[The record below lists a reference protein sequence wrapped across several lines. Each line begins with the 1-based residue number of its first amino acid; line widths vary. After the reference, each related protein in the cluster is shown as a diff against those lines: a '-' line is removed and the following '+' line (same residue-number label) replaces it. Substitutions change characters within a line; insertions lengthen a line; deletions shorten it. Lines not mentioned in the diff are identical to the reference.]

1 MMRKS
6 PMKQESRQT
15 ISGADFKEY
24 FQPQNLDKALELKA
38 EYGDQIEVAAGST
51 DLLVAN
57 YEKLHEIE
65 YWLDLDKLDQ
75 LKKIEVKEN
84 KLHIGAVVSHLQLI
98 KSDLVQEKF
107 AVLAAAA
114 ADVGS
119 PQIRSRG
126 TIGGNI
132 CTSSP
137 AGDLLAPLLSYE
149 ADFKLQSAAGERIV
163 AAEDFF
169 TGPKRNLMEA
179 DELLTEIIIPL
190 TENKREGAWIK
201 VGRRKALV
209 ISTLTLSVVLEF
221 KKEKIIKAGIAM
233 GSVAPTPIRLG
244 AVEEMLT
251 GSSLKELDY
260 KKLGQEVKARI
271 NPIDDLRGTKE
282 YREDVAVDVMVRALN
297 EIEGKVSS

>member
-6 PMKQESRQT
+6 PMKQEARQT

-24 FQPQNLDKALELKA
+24 FQPENLKKALEIKTEYADQLK
-38 EYGDQIEVAAGST
+38 VAAGST

-65 YWLDLDKLDQ
+65 YWLDLIKLDE
-75 LKKIEVKEN
+75 LKNIELQDN
-84 KLHIGAVVSHLQLI
+84 KLQIGAMVTHLDLM
-98 KSDLVQEKF
+98 KSDLIKEKLP
-107 AVLAAAA
+107 VLAAAA
-114 ADVGS
+114 EDVGS

-149 ADFKLQSAAGERIV
+149 ASFKLQSTAGERIV
-163 AAEDFF
+163 TAENFF
-169 TGPKRNLMEA
+169 VGPKRNSMEA

-190 TENKREGAWIK
+190 TENEREGSWVK

-221 KKEKIIKAGIAM
+221 EAAKIVKAGVAM

-244 AVEEMLT
+244 EVEAMMLEKKL
-251 GSSLKELDY
+251 SELDY
-260 KKLGQEVKARI
+260 NKLGQEVKARI

-297 EIEGKVSS
+297 EIERKRG

>member
-84 KLHIGAVVSHLQLI
+84 KLHIGAVVSHLQLM

>member
-1 MMRKS
+1 
-6 PMKQESRQT
+6 MKQENRQT

-24 FQPQNLDKALELKA
+24 FQPENLQKALEIKA
-38 EYGDQIEVAAGST
+38 EYKEELKVAAGST

-65 YWLDLDKLDQ
+65 YWLDLVKLDE
-75 LKKIEVKEN
+75 LKEIKVKDN
-84 KLHIGAVVSHLQLI
+84 KLHIGAMVTHLDLMDSDLI
-98 KSDLVQEKF
+98 KDKLP
-107 AVLAAAA
+107 VLAAAA
-114 ADVGS
+114 EDVGS

-137 AGDLLAPLLSYE
+137 AGDLLAPLLSYK
-149 ADFKLQSAAGERIV
+149 ASFKLRSTDGERIV
-163 AAEDFF
+163 KAEDFF

-179 DELLTEIIIPL
+179 DELLTEIIIPM
-190 TENKREGAWIK
+190 TENKREGSWIK

-209 ISTLTLSVVLEF
+209 ISTLTLAVVLEF
-221 KKEKIIKAGIAM
+221 EGEKIIKAGVAM
-233 GSVAPTPIRLG
+233 GSVAPTPVRLKG
-244 AVEEMLT
+244 IEAVMIDQT
-251 GSSLKELDY
+251 LKDLDY
-260 KKLGQEVKARI
+260 KALGKEVKSSI

-297 EIEGKVSS
+297 EIERKVSS

>member
-1 MMRKS
+1 MIRKS
-6 PMKQESRQT
+6 PMKQKNRQT
-15 ISGADFKEY
+15 ISGADFEQY
-24 FQPQNLDKALELKA
+24 FQPHNLDKALEIKA
-38 EYGDQIEVAAGST
+38 EYEDQIEVAAGTT

-57 YEKLHEIE
+57 YEKLHQIKN
-65 YWLDLDKLDQ
+65 WLDLDKLDE
-75 LKKIEVKEN
+75 LRKIEILEN
-84 KLHIGAVVSHLQLI
+84 ELHIGAMVTHLQLM
-98 KSDLVQEKF
+98 KSDWIKENF

-114 ADVGS
+114 EDVGS

-137 AGDLLAPLLSYE
+137 AGDLLAPLLSYQ
-149 ADFKLQSAAGERIV
+149 ASFKLQSAEAERIV
-163 AAEDFF
+163 GAEKFF

-190 TENKREGAWIK
+190 TENEREGAWVK

-221 KKEKIIKAGIAM
+221 EAEQIVKAGVAM

-244 AVEEMLT
+244 EVEEMMLGNT
-251 GSSLKELDY
+251 LAELDY
-260 KKLGQEVKARI
+260 KKLGQEVKVRI

-282 YREDVAVDVMVRALN
+282 YREDAAADVMIRALN
-297 EIEGKVSS
+297 EIERKRG

>member
-6 PMKQESRQT
+6 PMKQENRQT

-24 FQPQNLDKALELKA
+24 FQPENLQKALEIKA
-38 EYGDQIEVAAGST
+38 EYGDQIKVAAGST

-65 YWLDLDKLDQ
+65 YWLDLIKLDKL
-75 LKKIEVKEN
+75 KEIEVKDN
-84 KLHIGAVVSHLQLI
+84 KLYIGAMVTHLDLMNSDLI
-98 KSDLVQEKF
+98 KEKLP
-107 AVLAAAA
+107 VLAAAA
-114 ADVGS
+114 EDVGS

-149 ADFKLQSAAGERIV
+149 ASFKLQTETGERIV
-163 AAEDFF
+163 KAEDFF

-190 TENKREGAWIK
+190 TENERKGAWVK

-221 KKEKIIKAGIAM
+221 EGEKIVKAGVAM
-233 GSVAPTPIRLG
+233 GSVAPTPVRLKG
-244 AVEEMLT
+244 IEAVMIDQKL
-251 GSSLKELDY
+251 SELDY
-260 KKLGQEVKARI
+260 KALGKEVKSSI

-297 EIEGKVSS
+297 EIERKVSS

>member
-1 MMRKS
+1 
-6 PMKQESRQT
+6 
-15 ISGADFKEY
+15 
-24 FQPQNLDKALELKA
+24 
-38 EYGDQIEVAAGST
+38 
-51 DLLVAN
+51 
-57 YEKLHEIE
+57 
-65 YWLDLDKLDQ
+65 
-75 LKKIEVKEN
+75 
-84 KLHIGAVVSHLQLI
+84 
-98 KSDLVQEKF
+98 
-107 AVLAAAA
+107 VLAAAA
-114 ADVGS
+114 EDVGS

-149 ADFKLQSAAGERIV
+149 ASFKLESAAGERIV
-163 AAEDFF
+163 AAEKFF

-190 TENKREGAWIK
+190 TENEREGAWIK

-221 KKEKIIKAGIAM
+221 EADQILKAGVAM
-233 GSVAPTPIRLG
+233 GSVAPTPVRLKE
-244 AVEEMLT
+244 VEAMIV
-251 GSSLKELDY
+251 GSSLSELDY
-260 KKLGQEVKARI
+260 KNLGREVKTRI

>member
-1 MMRKS
+1 MIRKS
-6 PMKQESRQT
+6 PMKQEDKQT
-15 ISGADFKEY
+15 ISGTDFKEY
-24 FQPQNLDKALELKA
+24 FQPQNLQKALDIKA

-65 YWLDLDKLDQ
+65 NWLDLEKLDE
-75 LKKIEVKEN
+75 LRKIEVKN
-84 KLHIGAVVSHLQLI
+84 GQLHLGAMVTHLQLM
-98 KSDLVQEKF
+98 KSDIVKEKL

-114 ADVGS
+114 EDVGS

-149 ADFKLQSAAGERIV
+149 ASFKLESAEGERIV
-163 AAEDFF
+163 EAEKFF
-169 TGPKRNLMEA
+169 TGPKRNLMEV

-190 TENKREGAWIK
+190 TENEREGAWIK

-221 KKEKIIKAGIAM
+221 DADQIVKAGVAM
-233 GSVAPTPIRLG
+233 GSVAPTPIKLQEVEAVILG
-244 AVEEMLT
+244 KKL
-251 GSSLKELDY
+251 SELDY
-260 KKLGQEVKARI
+260 KQLGQEVKARI

-297 EIEGKVSS
+297 EIERKVSS

>member
-1 MMRKS
+1 
-6 PMKQESRQT
+6 MKQEDRQT
-15 ISGADFKEY
+15 ISGTDFKEY
-24 FQPQNLDKALELKA
+24 FQPQSLKEALDIKA
-38 EYGDQIEVAAGST
+38 EYGDRIQVAAGST

-65 YWLDLDKLDQ
+65 NWLDLDKLDE
-75 LKKIEVKEN
+75 LRRIEVKAS
-84 KLHIGAVVSHLQLI
+84 KLHLGAMVSHLKLM
-98 KSDLVQEKF
+98 KSEVVKDKL

-114 ADVGS
+114 EDVGS

-149 ADFKLQSAAGERIV
+149 ASFKLESAAGERIV
-163 AAEDFF
+163 AAEKFF

-190 TENKREGAWIK
+190 TENEREGAWIK

-221 KKEKIIKAGIAM
+221 EGKKIVKAGIAM

-244 AVEEMLT
+244 EVEAMLI
-251 GSSLKELDY
+251 GKKLAELDY
-260 KKLGQEVKARI
+260 QKLGQEVKARI

-297 EIEGKVSS
+297 EVEGKVSS

>member
-1 MMRKS
+1 
-6 PMKQESRQT
+6 MKQEDRQT
-15 ISGADFKEY
+15 ISGADFEQY
-24 FQPQNLDKALELKA
+24 FQPQSLEKALEIKA
-38 EYGDQIEVAAGST
+38 EYRDQIQVAAGST

-65 YWLDLDKLDQ
+65 NWLDLDKLDG
-75 LKKIEVKEN
+75 LRRIEVKDN
-84 KLHIGAVVSHLQLI
+84 QLHIGALVTHLQL
-98 KSDLVQEKF
+98 KNSDLVKENL

-149 ADFKLQSAAGERIV
+149 ASFKLQSAEGERIV
-163 AAEDFF
+163 EAQKFF
-169 TGPKRNLMEA
+169 TGPKRNLMA
-179 DELLTEIIIPL
+179 DEELLTEIVIPL
-190 TENKREGAWIK
+190 TENKREGAWVK

-221 KKEKIIKAGIAM
+221 EADKIVKAGVAM
-233 GSVAPTPIRLG
+233 GSVAPTPIRLRE
-244 AVEEMLT
+244 VETMIL
-251 GSSLKELDY
+251 GSKLNELDY

-282 YREDVAVDVMVRALN
+282 YREDVAVDIMVRALT

>member
-1 MMRKS
+1 MIRKS
-6 PMKQESRQT
+6 PMKQENRQT

-24 FQPQNLDKALELKA
+24 FQPQSLAEALDIKA

-65 YWLDLDKLDQ
+65 NWLDLDKLDE
-75 LKKIEVKEN
+75 LRKFEVKDGQ
-84 KLHIGAVVSHLQLI
+84 LHLGAMVTHLQLMN
-98 KSDLVQEKF
+98 SDLVQEKL

-114 ADVGS
+114 EDVGS

-149 ADFKLQSAAGERIV
+149 AGFKLQTAEGERIV
-163 AAEDFF
+163 EAEKFF

-190 TENKREGAWIK
+190 TENEREGAWIK

-221 KKEKIIKAGIAM
+221 GAEKIVKAGVAM
-233 GSVAPTPIRLG
+233 GSVAPTPIRLEE
-244 AVEEMLT
+244 VEALMIGNKL
-251 GSSLKELDY
+251 SELDY
-260 KKLGQEVKARI
+260 KKLGQEVKAQI

-297 EIEGKVSS
+297 EIEGKRG

>member
-6 PMKQESRQT
+6 PMKQESRQP
-15 ISGADFKEY
+15 ISGVDFEQY
-24 FQPQNLDKALELKA
+24 FQPKSLKKALEIKA
-38 EYGDQIEVAAGST
+38 EYQDQIEVAAGST

-57 YEKLHEIE
+57 YEKLHEIKN
-65 YWLDLDKLDQ
+65 WLDLDKLDE
-75 LKKIEVKEN
+75 LRKIEVKDN
-84 KLHIGAVVSHLQLI
+84 KLHIGAMATHLQLM
-98 KSDLVQEKF
+98 KSDLVKEKL

-114 ADVGS
+114 EDVGS

-149 ADFKLQSAAGERIV
+149 ASFKLQTAETERIV
-163 AAEDFF
+163 AAEKFF

-190 TENKREGAWIK
+190 TENEREGTWIK

-221 KKEKIIKAGIAM
+221 EAGKIVKAGVAM

-244 AVEEMLT
+244 EVEEMML
-251 GSSLKELDY
+251 GNKLSELDY
-260 KKLGQEVKARI
+260 KKLDQEVKARI
-271 NPIDDLRGTKE
+271 NTIDDLRGTKE
-282 YREDVAVDVMVRALN
+282 YREDVAADVMVRALN
-297 EIEGKVSS
+297 EIERKRG

>member
-24 FQPQNLDKALELKA
+24 FQPENLQKALEIKA
-38 EYGDQIEVAAGST
+38 EYGDQIEVVAGST

-65 YWLDLDKLDQ
+65 YWLDLIKLKK
-75 LKKIEVKEN
+75 LKKISVKEN
-84 KLHIGAVVSHLQLI
+84 QLHIGAMVSHLQLM
-98 KSDLVQEKF
+98 KSDLVKNKLP
-107 AVLAAAA
+107 VLAAAA
-114 ADVGS
+114 EDVGS

-149 ADFKLQSAAGERIV
+149 ASFKLQSTEGERIIQ
-163 AAEDFF
+163 AEDFF
-169 TGPKRNLMEA
+169 TGPKRNVMEA
-179 DELLTEIIIPL
+179 EELLTEIIIPL
-190 TENKREGAWIK
+190 TENIREGAWIK

-221 KKEKIIKAGIAM
+221 EGEKIKKAGVAM
-233 GSVAPTPIRLG
+233 GSVAPTPLRLKG
-244 AVEEMLT
+244 IEAVMVEKKL
-251 GSSLKELDY
+251 SELDY
-260 KKLGQEVKARI
+260 KALGQEVKASI

-297 EIEGKVSS
+297 EIERKVSS

>member
-15 ISGADFKEY
+15 ISGVDFKEY
-24 FQPQNLDKALELKA
+24 FQPESIQKALEIRA

-57 YEKLHEIE
+57 YEKLHEIK
-65 YWLDLDKLDQ
+65 YWLDLVKLDQ
-75 LKKIEVKEN
+75 LKKIEVIDNE
-84 KLHIGAVVSHLQLI
+84 LHIGAMVTHLQLM
-98 KSDLVQEKF
+98 KSDLIKKNL

-114 ADVGS
+114 EDVGS

-137 AGDLLAPLLSYE
+137 AGDLLAPLLSYG
-149 ADFKLQSAAGERIV
+149 ASFKLQSAEGERIV
-163 AAEDFF
+163 KAEEFF
-169 TGPKRNLMEA
+169 TGPKRNSMET

-190 TENKREGAWIK
+190 TDNKREGSWIK

-209 ISTLTLSVVLEF
+209 ISTLTLAVVLEF
-221 KKEKIIKAGIAM
+221 EGEKIVKAGIAM
-233 GSVAPTPIRLG
+233 GSVAPTPVRLKG
-244 AVEEMLT
+244 IEAVMIDQKLT
-251 GSSLKELDY
+251 DLDY
-260 KKLGQEVKARI
+260 KALGREVKASI

-282 YREDVAVDVMVRALN
+282 YREDVAVDVMVRALK
-297 EIEGKVSS
+297 EIERKVSS

>member
-15 ISGADFKEY
+15 ISGADFEQY
-24 FQPQNLDKALELKA
+24 FQPQSLERALKIKA
-38 EYGDQIEVAAGST
+38 EYVDQIKVAAGST

-57 YEKLHEIE
+57 YEKLHEIKN
-65 YWLDLDKLDQ
+65 WLDLDKLDE
-75 LKKIEVKEN
+75 LRRIEVKDEQ
-84 KLHIGAVVSHLQLI
+84 LHIGAMVTHLQLM
-98 KSDLVQEKF
+98 KSDLIKEKLE
-107 AVLAAAA
+107 VLAAAA
-114 ADVGS
+114 EDVGS

-137 AGDLLAPLLSYE
+137 AGDLLASLLSYE
-149 ADFKLQSAAGERIV
+149 ASFKLQTAEAERIV
-163 AAEDFF
+163 EAEKFF

-190 TENKREGAWIK
+190 TENEKEGAWVK

-209 ISTLTLSVVLEF
+209 ISSLILSVVLEF
-221 KKEKIIKAGIAM
+221 EADQIVNAGVAM

-244 AVEEMLT
+244 EVEAMLLGNT
-251 GSSLKELDY
+251 LSELDY
-260 KKLGQEVKARI
+260 KQLGQEVKARI

-282 YREDVAVDVMVRALN
+282 YREDVTVDVMVRALN
-297 EIEGKVSS
+297 EIERKRG

>member
-1 MMRKS
+1 MIRKS
-6 PMKQESRQT
+6 PMKQEDKQT
-15 ISGADFKEY
+15 ISGADFEQY
-24 FQPQNLDKALELKA
+24 FQPQSLEKALEIKA
-38 EYGDQIEVAAGST
+38 EYEDQIEVAAGST

-57 YEKLHEIE
+57 YERLHEIAN
-65 YWLDLDKLDQ
+65 WLDLVKLDD
-75 LKKIEVKEN
+75 LKKIEVRDN
-84 KLHIGAVVSHLQLI
+84 KLHIGAMTTHLQLMN
-98 KSDLVQEKF
+98 SDLVKENL

-114 ADVGS
+114 EDVGS

-149 ADFKLQSAAGERIV
+149 ASFKLQSVEGERIV
-163 AAEDFF
+163 DAEKFF

-179 DELLTEIIIPL
+179 DELLTEIMIPL
-190 TENKREGAWIK
+190 RENPREGAWIK

-209 ISTLTLSVVLEF
+209 ISTLTLSLVLEF
-221 KKEKIIKAGIAM
+221 EADKIVKSGLAM
-233 GSVAPTPIRLG
+233 GSVAPTPIRLKE
-244 AVEEMLT
+244 VEAMMVGKNL
-251 GSSLKELDY
+251 SELDY

-282 YREDVAVDVMVRALN
+282 YREDVAVDLMVRALN
-297 EIEGKVSS
+297 EIERKRG

>member
-1 MMRKS
+1 MIRKS
-6 PMKQESRQT
+6 PMKQEDKQT
-15 ISGADFKEY
+15 ISGADFEQY
-24 FQPQNLDKALELKA
+24 FQPQSLEKALEIKA
-38 EYGDQIEVAAGST
+38 EYEDQIEVAAGST

-57 YEKLHEIE
+57 YERLHEISN
-65 YWLDLDKLDQ
+65 WLDLVKLDD
-75 LKKIEVKEN
+75 LKKIEVRDN
-84 KLHIGAVVSHLQLI
+84 KLHIGAMTTHLQLMN
-98 KSDLVQEKF
+98 SDLVKENL

-114 ADVGS
+114 EDVGS

-149 ADFKLQSAAGERIV
+149 ASFKLQSMEGERIV
-163 AAEDFF
+163 EAQKFF

-221 KKEKIIKAGIAM
+221 EGEKIVKAGIAM
-233 GSVAPTPIRLG
+233 GSVAPTPVRLG
-244 AVEEMLT
+244 EVEAMISGKKL
-251 GSSLKELDY
+251 SELDY
-260 KKLGQEVKARI
+260 
-271 NPIDDLRGTKE
+271 
-282 YREDVAVDVMVRALN
+282 
-297 EIEGKVSS
+297 

>member
-15 ISGADFKEY
+15 ISGADFEEY
-24 FQPQNLDKALELKA
+24 FQPQKLDKALELKA

-84 KLHIGAVVSHLQLI
+84 KLHIGAVVSHLQLM

>member
-6 PMKQESRQT
+6 PMKQENRQT

-24 FQPQNLDKALELKA
+24 FQPENLQKALEIKA
-38 EYGDQIEVAAGST
+38 EYKEELKVAAGST

-65 YWLDLDKLDQ
+65 YWLDLVKLDE
-75 LKKIEVKEN
+75 LKEIKVKDN
-84 KLHIGAVVSHLQLI
+84 KLHIGAMVTHLDLMDSDLI
-98 KSDLVQEKF
+98 KDKLP
-107 AVLAAAA
+107 VLAAAA
-114 ADVGS
+114 EDVGS

-149 ADFKLQSAAGERIV
+149 ASFKLQTKAGERIV
-163 AAEDFF
+163 KAEDFF

-179 DELLTEIIIPL
+179 DELLTEIIIPMA
-190 TENKREGAWIK
+190 ENKREGAWIK

-209 ISTLTLSVVLEF
+209 ISTLTLAVVMEF
-221 KKEKIIKAGIAM
+221 EGEKIVKAGVAM
-233 GSVAPTPIRLG
+233 GSVAPTPVRLKG
-244 AVEEMLT
+244 IEAVMIDQT
-251 GSSLKELDY
+251 LKDLDY
-260 KKLGQEVKARI
+260 KALGKEVKSSI

-297 EIEGKVSS
+297 EIERKVSS

>member
-1 MMRKS
+1 MIRKS

-15 ISGADFKEY
+15 ISGADFEQY
-24 FQPQNLDKALELKA
+24 FQAQNLEKALEIKA
-38 EYGDQIEVAAGST
+38 EYQEQIEVAAGST

-57 YEKLHEIE
+57 YEKLHEIKN
-65 YWLDLDKLDQ
+65 WLDLDKLDE
-75 LKKIEVKEN
+75 LRRIEVKDGQ
-84 KLHIGAVVSHLQLI
+84 LHLGAMVTHLQLMR
-98 KSDLVQEKF
+98 SDLVRNKF

-114 ADVGS
+114 EDVGS

-149 ADFKLQSAAGERIV
+149 AVFKLQSAAGERIV
-163 AAEDFF
+163 KAENFF

-190 TENKREGAWIK
+190 SENEREGAWIK

-209 ISTLTLSVVLEF
+209 ISTLTLAVVLEF
-221 KKEKIIKAGIAM
+221 EAEQIVKAGVAM
-233 GSVAPTPIRLG
+233 GSVAPTPVRLG
-244 AVEEMLT
+244 EVEAVML
-251 GSSLKELDY
+251 GSKLSELDY

-282 YREDVAVDVMVRALN
+282 YREDVAVDLMVRALN
-297 EIEGKVSS
+297 EIERKRG

>member
-1 MMRKS
+1 MIRKS
-6 PMKQESRQT
+6 PMKQENRQK
-15 ISGADFKEY
+15 ISGADFEQY
-24 FQPQNLDKALELKA
+24 FQPQSLEKALEIKA
-38 EYGDQIEVAAGST
+38 EYEDQIEVAAGTT

-57 YEKLHEIE
+57 YEKLHQIKN
-65 YWLDLDKLDQ
+65 WLDLDKLSELRQ
-75 LKKIEVKEN
+75 IEVKDN
-84 KLHIGAVVSHLQLI
+84 NLYIGAMATHLQLM
-98 KSDLVQEKF
+98 KSDLIKEKF
-107 AVLAAAA
+107 PVLAAAA
-114 ADVGS
+114 EDVGS

-137 AGDLLAPLLSYE
+137 AGDLLAPLLSYQ
-149 ADFKLQSAAGERIV
+149 ASFKLQSAEAERIV
-163 AAEDFF
+163 EAEEFF

-190 TENKREGAWIK
+190 TENKREGAWVK

-221 KKEKIIKAGIAM
+221 EAEQIVKAGVAM

-244 AVEEMLT
+244 EVEEMMLGNT
-251 GSSLKELDY
+251 LAELDY

-282 YREDVAVDVMVRALN
+282 YREDAAADVMIRALN
-297 EIEGKVSS
+297 EIERKRG

>member
-1 MMRKS
+1 M
-6 PMKQESRQT
+6 
-15 ISGADFKEY
+15 
-24 FQPQNLDKALELKA
+24 
-38 EYGDQIEVAAGST
+38 AAGST

-57 YEKLHEIE
+57 YEKLHEINN
-65 YWLDLDKLDQ
+65 WLDLDKIDELRR
-75 LKKIEVKEN
+75 IEVKDN
-84 KLHIGAVVSHLQLI
+84 QLHIGAMVSHLQLM
-98 KSDLVQEKF
+98 KSDLVKEKF

-114 ADVGS
+114 EDVGS

-149 ADFKLQSAAGERIV
+149 ASFKLQSSEGERIV
-163 AAEDFF
+163 EAQKFF
-169 TGPKRNLMEA
+169 TGPKRNLMDA

-190 TENKREGAWIK
+190 TENKREGAWVK

-209 ISTLTLSVVLEF
+209 ISTLTLSVILEF
-221 KKEKIIKAGIAM
+221 EADQIVKAGVAM

-244 AVEEMLT
+244 EVEAMMVGKKL
-251 GSSLKELDY
+251 SELDY

-271 NPIDDLRGTKE
+271 SPIDDLRGTKE

-297 EIEGKVSS
+297 EIERKRG

>member
-1 MMRKS
+1 
-6 PMKQESRQT
+6 MKQESRQT

-24 FQPQNLDKALELKA
+24 FQPENLQKALEIKA
-38 EYGDQIEVAAGST
+38 EYGDQIEVVAGST

-65 YWLDLDKLDQ
+65 YWLDLIKLKK
-75 LKKIEVKEN
+75 LKKISVKEN
-84 KLHIGAVVSHLQLI
+84 QLHIGAMVSHLQLM
-98 KSDLVQEKF
+98 KSDLVKNKLP
-107 AVLAAAA
+107 VLAAAA
-114 ADVGS
+114 EDVGS

-149 ADFKLQSAAGERIV
+149 ASFKLQSTEGERIIQ
-163 AAEDFF
+163 AEDFF
-169 TGPKRNLMEA
+169 TGPKRNVMEA
-179 DELLTEIIIPL
+179 EELLTEIIIPL
-190 TENKREGAWIK
+190 TENIREGAWIK

-221 KKEKIIKAGIAM
+221 EGEKIKKAGVAM
-233 GSVAPTPIRLG
+233 GSVAPTPLRLKG
-244 AVEEMLT
+244 IEAVMVEKKL
-251 GSSLKELDY
+251 SELDY
-260 KKLGQEVKARI
+260 KALGQEVKASI

-297 EIEGKVSS
+297 EIERKVSS

>member
-1 MMRKS
+1 
-6 PMKQESRQT
+6 MKQESRQT
-15 ISGADFKEY
+15 ISGADFEDY
-24 FQPQNLDKALELKA
+24 FQPQKLDKALELKA

-57 YEKLHEIE
+57 YEKLHEIK
-65 YWLDLDKLDQ
+65 YWLDLVKLDQ

-84 KLHIGAVVSHLQLI
+84 KLHIGAMVSHLELM
-98 KSDLVQEKF
+98 KSDLIKEKL

-114 ADVGS
+114 EDVGS

-149 ADFKLQSAAGERIV
+149 ADFKLESAAGERIV
-163 AAEDFF
+163 KADDFF

-190 TENKREGAWIK
+190 TENEREGAWIK

-221 KKEKIIKAGIAM
+221 EAEKIVKAGIAM

-244 AVEEMLT
+244 EVESMML
-251 GSSLKELDY
+251 GKNLAELDY
-260 KKLGQEVKARI
+260 KKLGEEVKARI

-297 EIEGKVSS
+297 EIERKVSS